1 MRKLLLILGIAI
13 VPASFSSCD
22 VLQGSS
28 GPSQDEI
35 ISGLK
40 EALSIST
47 DTSVVTLNKANGYFS
62 NAAIKILLPPEAQ
75 KIESTLRSVP
85 GIGNALVDEL
95 ILKMNKAAEQAA
107 VKAGPIFKDA
117 IMKIT
122 FADVMNIL
130 NGPEDAATKYLKDN
144 TYTQLQGAFQP
155 PIEDALKSVGAQ
167 QAWNTVMTTYNN
179 YNNFIPGTTDIPDNL
194 ASHCTTKALDGL
206 FLIVAQEE
214 AKIRKNIG
222 HQVTDLLKKVFGPKQ
237 DGGGIKLPGFN

>member
-1 MRKLLLILGIAI
+1 MKKSAILFAFIAMI
-13 VPASFSSCD
+13 TCWSSCS
-22 VLQGSS
+22 LLNQAPS
-28 GPSQDEI
+28 GPTEDEI
-35 ISGLK
+35 KSGLK

-47 DTSVVTLNKANGYFS
+47 DTSVARLNKINGYFG

-107 VKAGPIFKDA
+107 LKAGPIFKDA

-130 NGPEDAATKYLKDN
+130 NGPEDAATTYLKNN

-155 PIEDALKSVGAQ
+155 PIQDALTSVGAQ
-167 QAWNTVMTTYNN
+167 QAWNKVMTTYNN
-179 YNNFIPGTTDIPDNL
+179 YNNFIPGTSDIPDNL
-194 ASHCTTKALDGL
+194 ASHTTTKALDGL
-206 FLIVAQEE
+206 FKIVAEEE

-237 DGGGIKLPGFN
+237 NNSTFPFN

>member
-1 MRKLLLILGIAI
+1 MKKLFVILSLVIL
-13 VPASFSSCD
+13 PFTFSSCHI
-22 VLQGSS
+22 LQSGAS

-47 DTSVVTLNKANGYFS
+47 DTSVVNLNRANGYFG

-75 KIESTLRSVP
+75 KVESTLRSIP
-85 GIGNALVDEL
+85 GVGNALVDEL

-107 VKAGPIFKDA
+107 IKAGPIFKDA

-122 FADVMNIL
+122 FQDVMNIL
-130 NGPEDAATKYLKDN
+130 NGPDDAATQYLKK
-144 TYTQLQGAFQP
+144 TTLPQLQSAFQP
-155 PIEDALKSVGAQ
+155 PIEDALNSVGAQ
-167 QAWNTVMTTYNN
+167 QAWSKVMTTYNN

-194 ASHCTTKALDGL
+194 ASHVTQKALDGL
-206 FLIVAQEE
+206 FMIVAQEE
-214 AKIRKNIG
+214 AKIRKNLN

-237 DGGGIKLPGFN
+237 NGGSTFPWGN

>member
-1 MRKLLLILGIAI
+1 MKKLLVILALIL
-13 VPASFSSCD
+13 VPASFSSCH
-22 VLQGSS
+22 LLNSPTALS
-28 GPSQDEI
+28 EDEI
-35 ISGLK
+35 RSGLK
-40 EALSIST
+40 EALAIST
-47 DTSVVTLNKANGYFS
+47 DTSVARLNKINGYFG

-95 ILKMNKAAEQAA
+95 VLKMNKAAEQAA
-107 VKAGPIFKDA
+107 LKAGPIFKDA
-117 IMKIT
+117 ILKIT

-130 NGPEDAATKYLKDN
+130 NGPEDAATTYLKNN

-155 PIEDALKSVGAQ
+155 PIQDALTSVGAQ

-194 ASHCTTKALDGL
+194 ASHTTSKALDGL
-206 FLIVAQEE
+206 FKIVAEEE
-214 AKIRKNIG
+214 AKIRKNLG

-237 DGGGIKLPGFN
+237 NNNNILPFN

>member
-1 MRKLLLILGIAI
+1 MKKSAILLAFVALITCWSSCSLLNQ
-13 VPASFSSCD
+13 PASLSE
-22 VLQGSS
+22 
-28 GPSQDEI
+28 DEI
-35 ISGLK
+35 RSGLK

-47 DTSVVTLNKANGYFS
+47 DTSVARLNKINGYFG

-107 VKAGPIFKDA
+107 LKAGPIFKDA

-130 NGPEDAATKYLKDN
+130 NGPEDAATTYLKNN

-155 PIEDALKSVGAQ
+155 PIQDALTSVGAQ
-167 QAWNTVMTTYNN
+167 QAWNKVMTTYNN
-179 YNNFIPGTTDIPDNL
+179 YNNFIPGTEDIPDNL
-194 ASHCTTKALDGL
+194 AAHTTSKALDGL
-206 FLIVAQEE
+206 FKIVAEEE

-237 DGGGIKLPGFN
+237 NNGTNFPFN

>member
-1 MRKLLLILGIAI
+1 MKKLLIILSFVM
-13 VPASFSSCD
+13 VPLSFSSCEI
-22 VLQGSS
+22 LQGGGALSN
-28 GPSQDEI
+28 DEI

-40 EALSIST
+40 EALTIST
-47 DTSVVTLNKANGYFS
+47 DTSVVSLNKTNGYFS

-75 KIESTLRSVP
+75 KVESTLRSIP
-85 GIGNALVDEL
+85 GVGNLLVDEL

-107 VKAGPIFKDA
+107 IKAGPIFKDA

-122 FADVMNIL
+122 FTDVMNIL
-130 NGPEDAATKYLKDN
+130 NGPDDAATQYLKN
-144 TYTQLQGAFQP
+144 STSTQLQAAFQP

-194 ASHCTTKALDGL
+194 ASHCTSKALDGL
-206 FLIVAQEE
+206 FHIVAIEE
-214 AKIRKNIG
+214 GKIRKNIG

-237 DGGGIKLPGFN
+237 NGNILPF

>member
-1 MRKLLLILGIAI
+1 MKKIITALAILIT
-13 VPASFSSCD
+13 PAYFSSCEI
-22 VLQGSS
+22 LQGSS
-28 GPSQDEI
+28 GPTNDEI

-40 EALSIST
+40 QALTIST
-47 DTSVVTLNKANGYFS
+47 DTSVMNLNRTNGYFT

-85 GIGNALVDEL
+85 GIGNTLVDDL
-95 ILKMNKAAEQAA
+95 IQKMNRAAEQAA

-117 IMKIT
+117 ITKIT

-130 NGPEDAATKYLKDN
+130 NGADDAATQYLKTN
-144 TYTQLQGAFQP
+144 TYAQLQAAFQP

-194 ASHCTTKALDGL
+194 AAHVTQKALDGL
-206 FLIVAQEE
+206 FHIVAIEE
-214 AKIRKNIG
+214 GKIRKNIG

-237 DGGGIKLPGFN
+237 NGNLLPFN